1 MAPEPIRVLHFADL
15 HIGMEAHGQIDPQ
28 TGLNRR
34 VVDFLCA
41 FDRIVEYAIENEA
54 DLVLFCGDAF
64 KNRDPSPTYL
74 REFAVRLRRLLE
86 AGLPVFLL
94 VGNHDLPGTEKR
106 ATPLDVFGEFRSLL
120 RGGEGLIVGRR
131 EDVHRI
137 DTRRGPLQV
146 IAMPFPVRSRL
157 LKDEA
162 WRNLPPEE
170 LDHQLRETLHAVLQH
185 LLKTKIDP
193 ALPTI
198 VAGHFSV
205 PPTEAIYG
213 SERQVMIGYDVVL
226 PPSMFRHPA
235 IDYVALG
242 HIHKH
247 QAVGDGAPPIVYSGS
262 VERVD
267 FSEEGEPKGFCWVE
281 VRRGDARWRFVELP
295 ARRFFTLEL
304 DLRRDADP
312 EMAAI
317 AKIRDRTV
325 QTQIREAVVR
335 ARIHIRPEQAER
347 LREAR
352 LREALEKAGAFYVS
366 SLQIKQEESVRSR
379 ISLREMESLTPLD
392 LLARYFESQDP
403 PADPRRREQ
412 LLRLAEQLMREEEP

>member
-34 VVDFLCA
+34 VVDFLHA
-41 FDRIVEYAIENEA
+41 FDRIVDYAIQHEA

-74 REFAVRLRRLLE
+74 REFAARLRRLLE

-94 VGNHDLPGTEKR
+94 VGNHDLPGMEKR
-106 ATPLDVFGEFRSLL
+106 ATPLDVFGEFRPLL

-185 LLKTKIDP
+185 LLETKIDP

-198 VAGHFSV
+198 VAGHFSIEGA
-205 PPTEAIYG
+205 TYG

-267 FSEEGEPKGFCWVE
+267 FNVPLDEEGRVTDDRRIRESLPTVRFSSRMKGCSSRQTSWMKRASRFSGQPRKSATSSRTPKGSCV
-281 VRRGDARWRFVELP
+281 L
-295 ARRFFTLEL
+295 
-304 DLRRDADP
+304 
-312 EMAAI
+312 
-317 AKIRDRTV
+317 V
-325 QTQIREAVVR
+325 QMVSVSVAGSRAAVVVCGSIY
-335 ARIHIRPEQAER
+335 A
-347 LREAR
+347 
-352 LREALEKAGAFYVS
+352 
-366 SLQIKQEESVRSR
+366 
-379 ISLREMESLTPLD
+379 
-392 LLARYFESQDP
+392 
-403 PADPRRREQ
+403 
-412 LLRLAEQLMREEEP
+412 

>member
-1 MAPEPIRVLHFADL
+1 
-15 HIGMEAHGQIDPQ
+15 
-28 TGLNRR
+28 
-34 VVDFLCA
+34 
-41 FDRIVEYAIENEA
+41 
-54 DLVLFCGDAF
+54 
-64 KNRDPSPTYL
+64 
-74 REFAVRLRRLLE
+74 
-86 AGLPVFLL
+86 
-94 VGNHDLPGTEKR
+94 
-106 ATPLDVFGEFRSLL
+106 
-120 RGGEGLIVGRR
+120 
-131 EDVHRI
+131 
-137 DTRRGPLQV
+137 
-146 IAMPFPVRSRL
+146 
-157 LKDEA
+157 
-162 WRNLPPEE
+162 
-170 LDHQLRETLHAVLQH
+170 
-185 LLKTKIDP
+185 
-193 ALPTI
+193 
-198 VAGHFSV
+198 
-205 PPTEAIYG
+205 
-213 SERQVMIGYDVVL
+213 
-226 PPSMFRHPA
+226 
-235 IDYVALG
+235 
-242 HIHKH
+242 
-247 QAVGDGAPPIVYSGS
+247 
-262 VERVD
+262 
-267 FSEEGEPKGFCWVE
+267 VE

-379 ISLREMESLTPLD
+379 ISLGEMESLTPLD